1 MVTVTKLI
9 GIHKGKDCVEMACL
23 STDTKPTTGVANGS
37 KCIEMD
43 TGKKYM
49 LNEEDSEWEELPSSG
64 GGGGT
69 TVEELSVTQNGTY
82 TAPSGKAYSPV
93 TVNVSGGSS
102 DFSTATVTFI
112 NADTTTSPYFVQIF
126 HITDGAYIS
135 TEEISV
141 SDSVSVDVPLYKGR
155 AEAELLILQGIAQ
168 SYLPTATGGVTF
180 EMPKFIITG
189 DGTIT
194 AKGRQPN

>member
-1 MVTVTKLI
+1 MFTNKI
-9 GIHKGKDCVEMACL
+9 ASYYSQGKVLVEAACL

-49 LNEEDSEWEELPSSG
+49 FNEEDSEWEELPSSGGG

-102 DFSTATVTFI
+102 DFSTAEVVVTIGSNIDVSMEGICILNDGDVDYLGTSYPISTDDTSVINAVLYKNEGSVTIQTTGTVTVTGNI
-112 NADTTTSPYFVQIF
+112 RQMSP
-126 HITDGAYIS
+126 TD
-135 TEEISV
+135 
-141 SDSVSVDVPLYKGR
+141 
-155 AEAELLILQGIAQ
+155 
-168 SYLPTATGGVTF
+168 YL
-180 EMPKFIITG
+180 ITG
-189 DGTIT
+189 DCTIT
-194 AKGRQPN
+194 IITIS